1 MVKFF
6 RKIRQNLLS
15 VGKTG
20 KYFKYAV
27 GEIILVVIG
36 ILIALQIN
44 NWNEGENQKG
54 ELKIA
59 LAQILNDLKQDEVQ
73 LTSFQKGDTKRFNYL
88 TKLAKKEYGTI
99 GLDSVFL
106 ILDNYFYFYKSN
118 NSYSGLKNSGLVA
131 SMANHELKADIT
143 SYYEQTYDQ
152 LRICSEYGET
162 FTNDNIISYI
172 LNSNVDYN
180 IAMMVDET
188 AIRNELDNPVLVK
201 LIKYQRNVKL
211 YELNLLKVAIAK
223 NDELQKTIETQL
235 KEL

>member
-1 MVKFF
+1 MIKFF
-6 RKIRQNLLS
+6 RKIRQNLLMEN
-15 VGKTG
+15 KTG

-44 NWNEGENQKG
+44 NWNEDKNQQG

-59 LAQILNDLKQDEVQ
+59 LAQILNDLKQDKVQ
-73 LTSFQKGDTKRFNYL
+73 LTGFQKGDTKRFNYL

-118 NSYSGLKNSGLVA
+118 NSYSGLKNSGLFA

-143 SYYEQTYDQ
+143 SYYEQTYER
-152 LRICSEYGET
+152 LRVCSEYGET
-162 FTNDNIISYI
+162 FTNDNVIPYM
-172 LNSNVDYN
+172 LNCNVDHDM
-180 IAMMVDET
+180 AMRVDGT
-188 AIRNELDNPVLVK
+188 TIKNELDNPVLIK

-211 YELNLLKVAIAK
+211 FELNLLKTAIVE
-223 NDELQKTIETQL
+223 NDGLQRTIEIEL